1 MNAYTFTPCFVLFL
15 LLCGGWPGAVFAQT
29 DLPDMT
35 MDLEEE
41 EQMKLKQGALLSFQ
55 FIKPDEEPSFQ
66 DLQPTDNSQVHYL
79 KGERGVH
86 EKRDLL
92 LRLSYDTSATFNP
105 SDRVDEEISAD
116 YVIIETGKPIQ
127 DNWLKPGTIF
137 GFHHILLKP
146 EVDREEFEEF
156 IHEIWSPT
164 RSDALPDSKL
174 IFLKAV
180 SGAREGEYG
189 YIWLIDSEETRDF
202 YFPES
207 EVPSKMYT
215 EFEKGW
221 NWIND
226 DENLGRFLAGPEDQE
241 FTDYLVIK

>member
-1 MNAYTFTPCFVLFL
+1 MNTYNPYRWFVLFL
-15 LLCGGWPGAVFAQT
+15 LLCAGWPGTVFAQS
-29 DLPDMT
+29 DM
-35 MDLEEE
+35 MDLSMDMEDEVLL
-41 EQMKLKQGALLSFQ
+41 LKEGAMLSFH
-55 FIKPDEEPSFQ
+55 FIKPDQEPTFQ
-66 DLQPTDNSQVHYL
+66 DLQATGDSQVHYL

-92 LRLSYDTSATFNP
+92 LRLSYDTAMAFTP
-105 SDRVDEEISAD
+105 SDRVDDELSAD
-116 YVIIETGKPIQ
+116 YLVIDTGEPVSH
-127 DNWLKPGTIF
+127 DWLKPGTIF
-137 GFHHILLKP
+137 GFHHLRLKP
-146 EVDREEFEEF
+146 DVNTDDFEEF
-156 IHEIWSPT
+156 IREIWAPT

-174 IFLKAV
+174 IFLKSV
-180 SGAREGEYG
+180 DGAREGEYA
-189 YIWLIDSEETRDF
+189 YVWLIDSEETRDF

-226 DENLGRFLAGPEDQE
+226 DENLGRFLAGAEDDE